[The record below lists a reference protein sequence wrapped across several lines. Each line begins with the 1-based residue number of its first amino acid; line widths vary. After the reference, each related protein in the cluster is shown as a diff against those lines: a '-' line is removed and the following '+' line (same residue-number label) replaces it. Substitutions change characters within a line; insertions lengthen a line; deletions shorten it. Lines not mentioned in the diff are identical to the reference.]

1 MTIFFAEVAA
11 FYIAYYT
18 IIMAGY
24 IYIHAHTRLHGVPA
38 VLQAPCVGLKGEGLL
53 CPSNN
58 SDVK

>member
-24 IYIHAHTRLHGVPA
+24 IYIYTFTLDFTVY
-38 VLQAPCVGLKGEGLL
+38 LL
-53 CPSNN
+53 CCRPPVS
-58 SDVK
+58 V